1 MKKIIKIIINI
12 LTAIPRFLYLGIK
25 VLFNEDKQKELKI
38 EKKIIPTIIIT
49 LSLITYLICIFIL
62 SRWYVQNERNKKF
75 SKSILESTEKIE
87 KKEEKFNEEYKN
99 LNIAIEQKET
109 NNVTFY
115 EVDLSTYI
123 HQNTET
129 VGWIQV
135 NGTNINYP
143 IVQHSNNEYYLD
155 HDFYKRNTNIGWVF
169 ADYRN
174 NFNDLDNNTII
185 YAHNLINRTMFGQL
199 PYLLRKNWQL
209 NKNNQYIKLTT
220 KKEKMIWQIFS
231 VYKIA
236 PTIDYLQVRF
246 YSPENY
252 QSFLNNIKNRSAYNF
267 NTSITNKDKIITLST
282 CDDTG
287 TKRIVVHAKLISIEK
302 NR

>member
-1 MKKIIKIIINI
+1 MKKIIKKIIDT
-12 LTAIPRFLYLGIK
+12 LTIIPRYLYLGIK
-25 VLFNEDKQKELKI
+25 VLFDEDKQKELKI

-75 SKSILESTEKIE
+75 SKSIIESTKKIE
-87 KKEEKFNEEYKN
+87 KEEEKFNEEYKN
-99 LNIAIEQKET
+99 LNIAIEQEET
-109 NNVTFY
+109 SNITY
-115 EVDLSTYI
+115 SEIDLSTYI

-143 IVQHSNNEYYLD
+143 VVQHNDNEYYLD

-174 NFNDLDNNTII
+174 NFNELDNNTII

-199 PYLLRKNWQL
+199 PYLLREKWQS
-209 NKNNQYIKLTT
+209 NKNNYYIKLTT
-220 KKEKMIWQIFS
+220 KKGKMIWQIFS

-267 NTSITNKDKIITLST
+267 NTDITNKDKIITLST

-287 TKRIVVHAKLISIEK
+287 TKRVVVHAKLISIEK
-302 NR
+302 K

>member
-1 MKKIIKIIINI
+1 MKKIIKKIIDT
-12 LTAIPRFLYLGIK
+12 LTIIPRYLYLGIK
-25 VLFNEDKQKELKI
+25 VLFDEDKQKELKI

-75 SKSILESTEKIE
+75 SKSIIESTKKIE
-87 KKEEKFNEEYKN
+87 KEEEKFNEEYKN
-99 LNIAIEQKET
+99 LNIAIEQEET
-109 NNVTFY
+109 SNITY
-115 EVDLSTYI
+115 SEIDLSTYI

-143 IVQHSNNEYYLD
+143 IVQHNDNEYYLD

-199 PYLLRKNWQL
+199 PYLLRKNWQS
-209 NKNNQYIKLTT
+209 NKNNYYIKLTT

-267 NTSITNKDKIITLST
+267 NTDITNKDKIITLST

-287 TKRIVVHAKLISIEK
+287 TKRVVVHAKLISIEK
-302 NR
+302 K